1 MLTKF
6 TCICLISV
14 LCSGCLKHNYM
25 ANHKE
30 WIGSF
35 DWTFAIDDSNS
46 VIDLSQ
52 TADRYGFKIK
62 RSGKVLFFK
71 NGKLTDSGEM
81 NPDSGLNDGY
91 EIDLKNGEKLK
102 LTEEFGEI
110 RLQNFPMKN
119 YANVYKKLDK

>member
-1 MLTKF
+1 
-6 TCICLISV
+6 
-14 LCSGCLKHNYM
+14 
-25 ANHKE
+25 
-30 WIGSF
+30 
-35 DWTFAIDDSNS
+35 
-46 VIDLSQ
+46 
-52 TADRYGFKIK
+52 
-62 RSGKVLFFK
+62 LFFK

>member
-1 MLTKF
+1 M
-6 TCICLISV
+6 
-14 LCSGCLKHNYM
+14 G
-25 ANHKE
+25 NHKE

-35 DWTFAIDDSNS
+35 DWTYAIDDSNS
-46 VIDLSQ
+46 IIDLNQ
-52 TADRYGFKIK
+52 AGDRYGFKIK

-81 NPDSGLNDGY
+81 NPDSGFNDGF
-91 EIDLKNGEKLK
+91 EIDLKNGDKLK
-102 LTEEFGEI
+102 LTKEFGEI